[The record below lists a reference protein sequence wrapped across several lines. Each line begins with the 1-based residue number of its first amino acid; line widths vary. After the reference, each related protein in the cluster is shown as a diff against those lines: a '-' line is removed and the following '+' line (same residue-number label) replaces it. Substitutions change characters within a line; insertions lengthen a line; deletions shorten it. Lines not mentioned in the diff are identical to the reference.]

1 MRMMS
6 QKRIPLDKKRVYEAT
21 SQIPKGRVSTYG
33 AIAAAAGRPN
43 AARAVGRLMHVNP
56 NPVIVPCHRVV
67 SSDGTVG
74 GYGRGR
80 EAKVE
85 KLAAEGVSVI
95 DGHIVDFEKKMFR
108 NFH

>member
-1 MRMMS
+1 MK
-6 QKRIPLDKKRVYEAT
+6 QKRKAVDRKRVYEVA

-56 NPVIVPCHRVV
+56 NPIIVPCHRVV

-74 GYGRGR
+74 GYGKGC
-80 EAKVE
+80 ESKVRI
-85 KLAAEGVSVI
+85 LVSEGVSVI
-95 DGHIVDFEKKMFR
+95 DNRIIDFEKKLFR